1 MEEPIPQIG
10 ETIAQTTIVTTR
22 SRLESVPITAG
33 KIQAEDKPVSAALK
47 LPIESFAVS
56 KRVKKL
62 RGALAAK
69 IHVGMEKTV
78 ELPSRIETLFLGLK
92 VNHQKNATLVYPLA
106 SLARQILLA
115 AVFVSTPGRPCGLHL
130 VMFSTLCMLG
140 YVCTEKQWKEAS
152 FNA

>member
-78 ELPSRIETLFLGLK
+78 ELPSRIETL
-92 VNHQKNATLVYPLA
+92 VYPLA